1 MWTVLPRQLVEIST
15 PLIRRMPC
23 CAASARGGDAAG
35 VVVVGERQQAAAVG
49 GGQAHDFLRL
59 EGAVGYGGMAV
70 QIDHGC
76 GVPAA

>member
-1 MWTVLPRQLVEIST
+1 MLRGFG
-15 PLIRRMPC
+15 
-23 CAASARGGDAAG
+23 AGGGDAAG

-49 GGQAHDFLRL
+49 GGQAHDFPRF

-76 GVPAA
+76 GVSAA

>member
-1 MWTVLPRQLVEIST
+1 MLRGFG
-15 PLIRRMPC
+15 
-23 CAASARGGDAAG
+23 AGGGDAAG